1 VVSLKITHMKIPFL
15 KRPNVSILLK
25 LFFIGFLLLILMIPN
40 GMIQSL
46 IYERSGYESE
56 VKREVAATWGSQ
68 QVLVGPL
75 LTIPCT
81 IRNSHEVDGVTKT
94 YTSTKYYHTTPK
106 SLDVKSQ
113 METHSLRK
121 SIYDVW
127 LYASDMHL
135 TGEYAIDKIDVA
147 KLETVHWD
155 QAILTLGMSD
165 AHGLEG
171 NIDCTLDGNTV
182 EFEPGS
188 LVSNIL
194 PRGVSAEVDLK
205 EGKTFAFDIK
215 CKLRGSE
222 SLNFVPIAA
231 ESRVEINS
239 DWHSPGFIGALSPSH
254 REVSNDGFNVVWES
268 GKFSKDNPDNW
279 FDSAFKFM
287 DYNNGSYGVELVE
300 PVNHYQKNTRSAK
313 YSFLILSLTFIVFF
327 FFEIGNGLKVHPIQ
341 YLLVGLSLTVFYLLL
356 LSLTEHIGFDKS
368 YIVAAVATLSSI
380 FMYTRSFFKNGRQS
394 AIFLLILVLLY
405 SYIFVLLQLEA
416 YALLVGSIGVF
427 LILSV
432 IMYLTR
438 SIDYYQLGKGEES

>member
-1 VVSLKITHMKIPFL
+1 MKIPFF
-15 KRPNVSILLK
+15 KRPNISVLLK
-25 LFFIGFLLLILMIPN
+25 LAFIGFLLIILMIPN

-56 VKREVAATWGSQ
+56 VKRDVAATWGNQ
-68 QVLVGPL
+68 QVLIGPL

-81 IRNSHEVDGVTKT
+81 IRKSHVVDGETKT
-94 YTSTKYYHTTPK
+94 YTSTKYFHTTP
-106 SLDVKSQ
+106 SMLDVKSQ
-113 METHSLRK
+113 MSTTSLKK
-121 SIYDVW
+121 SIYDIW
-127 LYASDMHL
+127 LYTSEMTLA
-135 TGEYAIDKIDVA
+135 GEFTIDKIEVND
-147 KLETVHWD
+147 LETIHWD

-171 NIDCTLDGNTV
+171 NINATLNGTSI

-188 LVSNIL
+188 LVSSIF
-194 PRGVSAEVDLK
+194 PRGVSASINLEK
-205 EGKTFAFDIK
+205 SKSYSFDIN

-222 SLNFVPIAA
+222 SLNFIPIAE

-239 DWHSPGFIGALSPSH
+239 DWHSPGFIGVLSPSH

-279 FDSAFKFM
+279 FDTAFTFM
-287 DYNNGSYGVELVE
+287 DYNHGSFGVELVE

-313 YSFLILSLTFIVFF
+313 YSFLILSLTFLVFF

-368 YIVAAVATLSSI
+368 YIVAAIATLASI
-380 FMYTRSFFKNGRQS
+380 FMYTKSFFISIKQNI
-394 AIFLLILVLLY
+394 IFLLILVLLY

-416 YALLVGSIGVF
+416 YALLAGSVGVF
-427 LILSV
+427 IILSV

-438 SIDYYQLGKGEES
+438 SIDYYQLGKRDES